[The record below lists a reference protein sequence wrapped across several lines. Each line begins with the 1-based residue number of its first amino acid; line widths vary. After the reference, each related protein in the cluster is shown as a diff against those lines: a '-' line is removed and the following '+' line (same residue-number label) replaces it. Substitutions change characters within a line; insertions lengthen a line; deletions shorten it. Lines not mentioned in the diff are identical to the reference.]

1 MNYQEILDFW
11 FDPKNQNWWFIQN
24 DAFDKLIEEKFKTIH
39 QQAAHAELWSW
50 RSSAEGRLA
59 EIIVLDQLSRNLYRN
74 SPLAFAQDALALALA
89 QEAITLQL
97 DAALPPIQRSF
108 LYMPF
113 MHSES
118 KLIHQYALK
127 LFEDLGNP
135 INLDFEQRHKEIIDR
150 FGRYP
155 HRNQVLGRNSSQ
167 EELDFLTQPNTHF

>member
-1 MNYQEILDFW
+1 MNYHEILDFW
-11 FDPKNQNWWFIQN
+11 FDPKNQNWWFSQN

-39 QQAAHAELWSW
+39 QQAAYAELWSW

-108 LYMPF
+108 F
-113 MHSES
+113 
-118 KLIHQYALK
+118 IYAL
-127 LFEDLGNP
+127 
-135 INLDFEQRHKEIIDR
+135 
-150 FGRYP
+150 YA
-155 HRNQVLGRNSSQ
+155 
-167 EELDFLTQPNTHF
+167 